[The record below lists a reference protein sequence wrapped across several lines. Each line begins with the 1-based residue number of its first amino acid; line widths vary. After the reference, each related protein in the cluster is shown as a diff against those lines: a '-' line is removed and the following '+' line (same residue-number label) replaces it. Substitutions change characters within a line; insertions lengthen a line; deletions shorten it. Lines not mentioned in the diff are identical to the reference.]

1 VGIQV
6 DLGVEAAK
14 LEGVPEA
21 QKFLTSLWAS
31 ISPKDPIRILLA
43 DDGRP
48 SVQYPRKGIKLKRQ
62 VMVSAP
68 VKYYAHGAK
77 VRAVVK
83 AVRLDPVAAAL
94 RGELYMQD
102 FDEDALMTPGE
113 SAVFLATYIMWNV
126 LRKYKLIPGRKG
138 KAASARYAFGA
149 LRAFRAAVEKP
160 EVVHGQ
166 V

>member
-1 VGIQV
+1 MEIKV

-21 QKFLTSLWAS
+21 QKFLASLWGS
-31 ISPKDPIRILLA
+31 ISPKDPIRILVA

-48 SVQYPRKGIKLKRQ
+48 VVQYPRKGMKLKRQ
-62 VMVSAP
+62 VSVVAP
-68 VKYYAHGAK
+68 AKYYAHGAK

-102 FDEDALMTPGE
+102 FDEDKLMTPGE
-113 SAVFLATYIMWNV
+113 SVVFLATYIMWNV
-126 LRKYKLIPGRKG
+126 LRKYKMVPGRKG

-149 LRAFRAAVEKP
+149 LRAFRATVQNL
-160 EVVHGQ
+160 EVICGKA
-166 V
+166 

>member
-1 VGIQV
+1 MEIQV

-48 SVQYPRKGIKLKRQ
+48 VVQYPRKGMKLKRQ
-62 VMVSAP
+62 VFVVAP
-68 VKYYAHGAK
+68 AKHYGHGVK